1 MKSDRVVELG
11 KLSWTTSVLIRVPSC
26 IFNWKFHWAIKDNF
40 LLLILKFENFKDIFY
55 FEGHFQTLN
64 CIASNAWICLYA
76 NSSWQNTSN
85 SARISY
91 MQGVLPGYML
101 SDNMGGGGNQICLY
115 INLTSLSVFLG
126 VFISYKLQNG
136 WTDRAQILW
145 PQGRFLQ
152 MINILKTCVKSL
164 LFL

>member
-1 MKSDRVVELG
+1 MTHVTNPSLHKIVYNWHIDVFDEISYLSGNKFNEKWVVVELG
-11 KLSWTTSVLIRVPSC
+11 RLRWTTSVLIRVPSC

-40 LLLILKFENFKDIFY
+40 LLLILKFENFKEIFY

-85 SARISY
+85 SARTSY

-101 SDNMGGGGNQICLY
+101 SDNMGGVE
-115 INLTSLSVFLG
+115 SDLS
-126 VFISYKLQNG
+126 IYKFN
-136 WTDRAQILW
+136 
-145 PQGRFLQ
+145 
-152 MINILKTCVKSL
+152 
-164 LFL
+164 